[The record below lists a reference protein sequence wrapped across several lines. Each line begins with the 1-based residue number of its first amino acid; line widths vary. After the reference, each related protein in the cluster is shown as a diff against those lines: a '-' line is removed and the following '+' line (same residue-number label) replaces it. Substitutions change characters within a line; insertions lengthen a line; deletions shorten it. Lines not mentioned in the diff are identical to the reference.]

1 MITSS
6 EAGRE
11 SPALQGFVRLLLE
24 PLFGKNFAGRKTL
37 DLMLSEVDQA
47 EGLVEGDSS
56 WENSGT
62 TLVIAQSLVGCW
74 P

>member
-11 SPALQGFVRLLLE
+11 NPAFQGFVRLLMG
-24 PLFGKNFAGRKTL
+24 PQFGKNFAGRKTL

-47 EGLVEGDSS
+47 EGLEEADSS
-56 WENSGT
+56 
-62 TLVIAQSLVGCW
+62 
-74 P
+74 